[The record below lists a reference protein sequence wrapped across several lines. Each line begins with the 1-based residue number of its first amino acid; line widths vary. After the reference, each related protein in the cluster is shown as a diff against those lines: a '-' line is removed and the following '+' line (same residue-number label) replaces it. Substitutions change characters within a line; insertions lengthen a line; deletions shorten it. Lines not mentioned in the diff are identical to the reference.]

1 MDQSAVRYREEV
13 FHPALPEPQR
23 STGIFRLD
31 PDGSLIRAQE
41 WPERET
47 VSVGESLLSVATP
60 DGGENIL
67 PIPGDLKPFFQALRG
82 LLAGQPERLHQ
93 INTVRLTDPGPPWR
107 LTIQPNSA
115 EASALEVIGCGG
127 RILTLE
133 VELLSDGRRVL
144 TLFPD
149 T

>member
-1 MDQSAVRYREEV
+1 MEKRAVSYREEV
-13 FHPALPEPQR
+13 FHPALPEPQG
-23 STGIFRLD
+23 SNGTFRLD

-47 VSVGESLLSVATP
+47 VSVGESFLSVTAP

-67 PIPGDLKPFFQALRG
+67 PIPDDLQPFFMALRG

-93 INTVRLTDPGPPWR
+93 ANTVRLTDAGPPWR

-115 EASALEVIGCGG
+115 EVSALDVIGCGG

-133 VELLSDGRRVL
+133 VELPDHSRRVL
-144 TLFPD
+144 FFSPD
-149 T
+149 P